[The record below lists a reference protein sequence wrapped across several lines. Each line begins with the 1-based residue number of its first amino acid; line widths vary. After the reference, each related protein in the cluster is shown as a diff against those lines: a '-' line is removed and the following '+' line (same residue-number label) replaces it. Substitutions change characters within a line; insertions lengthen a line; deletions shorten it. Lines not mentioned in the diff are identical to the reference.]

1 MALSVNTSKLNSNLT
16 IAGCE
21 YHKLFRDFVMRNC
34 GQFGLSEE
42 EAGEVC
48 NQIDID
54 YTLQL
59 AMFVEA
65 DVRFVNWVA
74 TKKKTFLEKIKEIQH
89 DPRFQQKARKHYGT
103 AYQEPPALEE
113 AAFSDGKKL
122 CSLLAQLKHFC

>member
-1 MALSVNTSKLNSNLT
+1 
-16 IAGCE
+16 
-21 YHKLFRDFVMRNC
+21 MRNC

-59 AMFVEA
+59 AMFVED
-65 DVRFVNWVA
+65 DVQFVNWVA

-89 DPRFQQKARKHYGT
+89 DPTFQKKAHKHYGT
-103 AYQEPPALEE
+103 AYQEPPAREAQ
-113 AAFSDGKKL
+113 AAFSDGIKL
-122 CSLLAQLKHFC
+122 CSLLTQLKHFC